1 MNQTKGRHLLKNR
14 VLVFSGTIIVL
25 MILIAVFAPYLAPH
39 DPNLTR
45 IDLRLQG
52 PSKEFLLGTDHQGR
66 CILSRLIYG
75 TRISLGSALLVVT
88 ATMFIGLVVGVFAGY
103 KGGRMDSLFMRVC
116 DILLAFPGLVLILAF
131 VGIIGPGLF
140 NLLLAMML
148 IQWVSYARMIRGM
161 VLTHKEQNFIMAA
174 KMAGTSEFKIIT
186 RHLVP
191 GMMSEIMVLA
201 TLDIGSIMLYIAGF
215 SFLGLGIQPPT
226 AEWGA
231 MLNDSRPFLRSHPS
245 LMFYPGMMIF
255 FTVMAFNLFGD
266 ALRDKMDSKLE
277 S

>member
-1 MNQTKGRHLLKNR
+1 MKQIKGRHLVKNR

-25 MILIAVFAPYLAPH
+25 MILIAIFAPYLAPH

-52 PSKEFLLGTDHQGR
+52 PSKEYLLGTDHQGR

-75 TRISLGSALLVVT
+75 TRISLGSSILVVT
-88 ATMFIGLVVGVFAGY
+88 VTMFIGVVIGLFAGY
-103 KGGRMDSLFMRVC
+103 KGGRIDSLFMRIC

-140 NLLLAMML
+140 NLLLAMIL
-148 IQWVSYARMIRGM
+148 IQWVSYARIIRGM
-161 VLTHKEQNFIMAA
+161 VLTHKEQNYIIAA

-186 RHLVP
+186 RHLLP
-191 GMMSEIMVLA
+191 GMMSEIIVLA
-201 TLDIGSIMLYIAGF
+201 TLDMGSILLYIAGF

-231 MLNDSRPFLRSHPS
+231 MLNDSRQFLRSHPS

-266 ALRDKMDSKLE
+266 ALRDRMDSKLE

>member
-88 ATMFIGLVVGVFAGY
+88 VTMFIGLVVGVFAGY